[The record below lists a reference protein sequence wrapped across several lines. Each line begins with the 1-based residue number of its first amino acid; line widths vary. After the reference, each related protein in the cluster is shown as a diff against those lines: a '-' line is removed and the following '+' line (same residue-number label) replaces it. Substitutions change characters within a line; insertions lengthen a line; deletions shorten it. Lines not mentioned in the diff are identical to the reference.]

1 MEKIVLDTNILI
13 EILKDNTLIV
23 STFNHTSSKFAISSI
38 SAMELYYGAR
48 DKKELQELKKFITFF
63 DTIEF
68 DTVIST
74 TATLLI
80 ETYAKSHNLTI
91 PDALIAATSIK
102 YNYPLWTLNVKDFHY
117 IDGLNLFSA
126 KIF

>member
-13 EILKDNTLIV
+13 EILKNNTLIV
-23 STFNHTSSKFAISSI
+23 SAFHQTSSKFAISSI

-63 DTIEF
+63 DTIEL
-68 DTVIST
+68 DATIST

-102 YNYPLWTLNVKDFHY
+102 TSVDLKSN
-117 IDGLNLFSA
+117 NL
-126 KIF
+126 